1 MFTVRLE
8 ANKVILK
15 RASYFLIL
23 TAAITFIATII
34 TYMVNPDLKVVMERI
49 GNSSPSQI
57 KESTGI
63 DKVWSYIV
71 HNGFAVPLQMF
82 ILALVPIQYL
92 YLVNIISTNSLLG
105 VVFGIALQV
114 DFNKGCELIISSI
127 PHSIFE
133 ISAYCLLAGVLF
145 ELNQVIRTKI
155 INMFKKDKE
164 GDSIIKKILKVL
176 RTYIA
181 FVLPLIIIAALLET
195 YVADIILNLFQ

>member
-105 VVFGIALQV
+105 VVLGLHY
-114 DFNKGCELIISSI
+114 KLI
-127 PHSIFE
+127 
-133 ISAYCLLAGVLF
+133 L
-145 ELNQVIRTKI
+145 TKAV
-155 INMFKKDKE
+155 
-164 GDSIIKKILKVL
+164 S
-176 RTYIA
+176 
-181 FVLPLIIIAALLET
+181 
-195 YVADIILNLFQ
+195 